1 MWDDKLNKKI
11 KDAAN
16 QYHPAYEENAW
27 DKMELLL
34 DKHLPVEK
42 KRKKRYFLLPVI
54 ALLMGSLFIVY
65 YKQTNFGP
73 KNSQKAETKNNQKTT
88 NVTSVQES
96 QQKPLTTID
105 PSLTA
110 TTKPAATPH
119 QASPLVNG
127 NFNSQLKRAN
137 NKAVESTTNKTLVNT
152 TGKTNSTIIQSSVE
166 TETGIENNRIENPAK
181 DVQQNST
188 KENMASEA
196 TAANVNKPVINN
208 EIAEAKKDAANTKGV
223 TKTKNTTEA
232 DGKKKPTNSN
242 KSFSNNFA
250 IGFSA
255 GPDVS
260 SVGFNNW
267 GKIAIN
273 YGIGL
278 SYAVSSR
285 FTLHTGFYIS
295 EKIYSADKDQYHAP
309 PGSANY
315 NYLYNINADCKVY
328 DIPVTVSYSFGKS
341 KNHQWFVS
349 GGLSS
354 YLMKKE
360 SYDYYYKYPSGYTDW
375 KSWSISNQNQHYF
388 SVLDLSGGYQYLF
401 NKRIS
406 LLTEPYLKIPL
417 TGVGEGKVKL
427 NSAGILFTLGIKP
440 FYKK

>member
-11 KDAAN
+11 KDAAD

-54 ALLMGSLFIVY
+54 GLLMGSFFIVY
-65 YKQTNFGP
+65 YYQSEDAGTTDL
-73 KNSQKAETKNNQKTT
+73 QKIETKQNEIKDNLTATQLP
-88 NVTSVQES
+88 

-110 TTKPAATPH
+110 ATKTAAVSH
-119 QASPLVNG
+119 QASALVNRY
-127 NFNSQLKRAN
+127 FDSQLKHSN
-137 NKAVESTTNKTLVNT
+137 NKAVESGDNKTSINKS
-152 TGKTNSTIIQSSVE
+152 GKTNSTVIQSSVE
-166 TETGIENNRIENPAK
+166 TETGIENNRIEDPEK

-188 KENMASEA
+188 KENTASKTA
-196 TAANVNKPVINN
+196 TDNVNNP
-208 EIAEAKKDAANTKGV
+208 EITKKKKDAVNTQEV
-223 TKTKNTTEA
+223 TKTKNTEEA
-232 DGKKKPTNSN
+232 DGKKKPIISG

-250 IGFSA
+250 IGLSA
-255 GPDVS
+255 GPEVS
-260 SVGFNNW
+260 SAGFNNW

-285 FTLHTGFYIS
+285 FTLRTGFYIS
-295 EKIYSADKDQYHAP
+295 EKIYSADKAQYHAP

-315 NYLYNINADCKVY
+315 NYLYNIDADCKVY
-328 DIPVTVSYSFGKS
+328 EIPVTVSYSFAKS
-341 KNHQWFVS
+341 KNHQWFGS
-349 GGLSS
+349 AGLSS

-388 SVLDLSGGYQYLF
+388 SVLDLSGGYQYSF
-401 NKRIS
+401 SKRTS

-427 NSAGILFTLGIKP
+427 NSAGILFTLSIKP